1 MKLLVLLPRVPYPL
15 EKGDKLR
22 AFYQIKELSKYH
34 DIYLVALQDKPL
46 QSEELEKAL
55 EKINPY
61 CKEIYL
67 FKLSWLSKFLG
78 IVRAFLKGLPIQN
91 GYFFSHRAKYNIEK
105 LVNKIRPEHIYCFM
119 IRMAEYVKKHKDC
132 HKTLDYQDVL
142 SIGMKRRAEKAP
154 IWKKLVFLYEYQTL
168 RRYEKKIF
176 SCFTNKTI
184 ITSVDRDLI
193 PHSQRQ
199 YIQVIPNGVDFE
211 KFHYVRKEKKYD
223 LIFAGNMSYPP
234 NVDAALFLI
243 KSIFPK
249 LLAKFPNLKLCIC
262 GANPVLAI
270 KTLANVNIDVTG
282 WVDEMPEYYAQSKI
296 FIAPMRLG
304 TGLQNKLLEAMA
316 MKLPCVTS
324 PLAGKPL
331 ELPQHDSHDSH
342 VHQDTQALLICH
354 TIDEYVEAISKLLN
368 NKTFCRTIANNGY
381 QFVKTHYDWEE
392 IGKRLEEVMNE
403 D

>member
-1 MKLLVLLPRVPYPL
+1 MKLLALLPRVPYPL

-34 DIYLVALQDKPL
+34 DVYLVALQDTPL
-46 QSEELEKAL
+46 HPEAL
-55 EKINPY
+55 ENIEPY

-67 FKLSWLSKFLG
+67 FKLSLFSKFCG
-78 IVRAFLKGLPIQN
+78 IVRALFKGLPIQC
-91 GYFFSHRAKYNIEK
+91 GYFFSFRAKRKIEK
-105 LVNKIRPEHIYCFM
+105 LIHKIYPEHIYCFM
-119 IRMAEYVKKHKDC
+119 IRMAEYVKHQKC

-154 IWKKLVFLYEYQTL
+154 LWKKAVFLYEYQAL
-168 RRYEKKIF
+168 RRYEKNIF
-176 SCFTNKTI
+176 SHFTNKTI

-193 PHSQRQ
+193 PHPQKQ

-211 KFHYVRKEKKYD
+211 KFSYRRKAKQYD

-234 NVDAALFLI
+234 NVDAVLFLAQ
-243 KSIFPK
+243 SIFPK
-249 LLAKFPNLKLCIC
+249 LLDKFPKIKWCIC
-262 GANPVLAI
+262 GANPLPVI
-270 KTLANVNIDVTG
+270 KALECENIHVTG
-282 WVDEMPEYYAQSKI
+282 WVDDMSEYYAKSKI

-331 ELPQHDSHDSH
+331 ETAIYNRRDGNDNHDRH
-342 VHQDTQALLICH
+342 VIICH
-354 TIDEYVEAISKLLN
+354 AADQYVETVSKLLN
-368 NKTFCRTIANNGY
+368 DKTFYQTIAKNGY
-381 QFVKTHYDWEE
+381 EFVKENYDWEE
-392 IGKRLEEVMNE
+392 VGKRLEEIMNE